1 MYFLKRKFPE
11 SICARPVGLNRC
23 PAKAGIFYRLARR
36 KATDLYYSA
45 AGLRVSCSGL
55 TPLRLSR
62 GQTRAPCTPRDPT
75 RAAVFFIVL
84 FRGPSPVFFGCL
96 GCGLRPFFFRSAGW
110 LVWRCL
116 VVLCAVRSS
125 GRFSGVLCFLIG
137 SVWVVCLGCWAGVRL
152 CGRSSM
158 KYGSSSIIVAYLQIN

>member
-36 KATDLYYSA
+36 NAADIDYSA
-45 AGLRVSCSGL
+45 AGLRVSCSWPR
-55 TPLRLSR
+55 PLRLSR
-62 GQTRAPCTPRDPT
+62 GLARAPCTPRGPT
-75 RAAVFFIVL
+75 RAAVFFMVL

-125 GRFSGVLCFLIG
+125 GRFSGFLCFPSG
-137 SVWVVCLGCWAGVRL
+137 SVWVLGLGCGVGVRL

-158 KYGSSSIIVAYLQIN
+158 K